1 MTARR
6 VLSVLTNRNFL
17 LVTGALLGVFLDD
30 AARVTRPLIVPAL
43 ALAMTASLVSVEAI
57 DLRRWR
63 QVLGMVLP
71 AIALT
76 YLLQGGLKLLLAR
89 AMGFR
94 DALWMGFVL
103 EAAVPC
109 GAAVVPL
116 SHSLGGDTVLSLVGS
131 LGVYFSALVLMP
143 LTVTSFGGTGA
154 VSPLS
159 LVPVLVQLIVL
170 PTVVARLITY
180 TRLKACVERWRG
192 TIVNCAFALL
202 FYTIVGLNRHAL
214 VSEPAVA
221 VRGALI
227 AVLCSF
233 GLGFGLDNLLKR
245 WGVDRQRRIS
255 YVLLATIKN
264 TALAAATAL
273 ALFGERA
280 ALPAAIVSAVN
291 VIYMIWLGVRWP

>member
-1 MTARR
+1 
-6 VLSVLTNRNFL
+6 VLHVLKNRNFL
-17 LVTGALLGVFLDD
+17 LLSGALLGVFVGD

-57 DLRRWR
+57 DLRGWR
-63 QVLGMVLP
+63 QVLGTVL
-71 AIALT
+71 AGIGLT

-89 AMGFR
+89 ALGFR
-94 DALWMGFVL
+94 EALWTGFVL

-116 SHSLGGDTVLSLVGS
+116 SYSLGGDTALSLVGS
-131 LGVYFSALVLMP
+131 LGVYSGALVLMP
-143 LTVTSFGGTGA
+143 LMVASFAGTGV

-159 LVPVLVQLIVL
+159 LVPVLVQLIVI
-170 PTVVARLITY
+170 PAVVARLVAL
-180 TRLKACVERWRG
+180 TRLKAWVERWRG
-192 TIVNCAFALL
+192 TVVNYGFALL
-202 FYTIVGLNRHAL
+202 FYTIVGLNRDAL
-214 VSEPAVA
+214 LAQPTVA
-221 VRGALI
+221 MRGALI

-233 GLGFGLDNLLKR
+233 GLGLGLDSLLKR
-245 WGVDRQRRIS
+245 RGVDRQRRIS

-291 VIYMIWLGVRWP
+291 VIYMMWLGVRWP